1 MLRTNSGQTV
11 DVEIRPWV
19 VIRTAL
25 IAAGLF
31 VAAGAIG
38 KMSGP
43 LTLITTS
50 FFLAVA
56 LNPSVS
62 KLSKFMP
69 KGSRALSVAVAYLV
83 VVGFLSSLI
92 LTVIPPVTKQIG
104 NFANQAPAIIND
116 IQNNA
121 DSRAG
126 RFIER
131 FSLED
136 EVDKAATTVKSKLG
150 DIGNFAFSSAQT
162 ALTVLIN
169 TITVLVLTFLMLV
182 DGPIMMRKMFGRY
195 KDKDVRRF
203 AIILAGWIFG
213 TPLPYPLVL
222 TAAMWICGLIPLIG
236 ATLGATIV
244 VAVSAFVNWKVALA
258 LGVYFFVYQQIE
270 NATIQPRI
278 QGKAIKMSPLI
289 VLIVV
294 LLSASLGGLFTAFI
308 ALPIAGCLQ
317 LLFNEFIIGGNLSG
331 PKKSSPNNW
340 LSRTIRVAPKAS
352 SKE

>member
-1 MLRTNSGQTV
+1 MLRTNSGQMV

-62 KLSKFMP
+62 KLSKFML

-116 IQNNA
+116 IQNNT

-195 KDKDVRRF
+195 KDKDVRRRH
-203 AIILAGWIFG
+203 
-213 TPLPYPLVL
+213 
-222 TAAMWICGLIPLIG
+222 
-236 ATLGATIV
+236 
-244 VAVSAFVNWKVALA
+244 
-258 LGVYFFVYQQIE
+258 E
-270 NATIQPRI
+270 E
-278 QGKAIKMSPLI
+278 
-289 VLIVV
+289 
-294 LLSASLGGLFTAFI
+294 
-308 ALPIAGCLQ
+308 
-317 LLFNEFIIGGNLSG
+317 LLF
-331 PKKSSPNNW
+331 
-340 LSRTIRVAPKAS
+340 
-352 SKE
+352 